1 VCLPP
6 VARRRSSGRRSST
19 STCRATSSIAAV
31 RSAGPTTP
39 RRRPL
44 ATVVDAIIRSS
55 SLRRTSSG
63 RASSSGRKLAGVP
76 VTDYELHILTADGRR
91 VRAEI
96 SSVPIGG
103 GNACDAVF
111 GVAQIGPVARR
122 PSQRAPRL
130 TPRQMEVLHLLA
142 DGSSTNQI
150 ARALHLSR
158 ETVRNYVRQLLRALG
173 AHSRLE
179 AVANARREGLL
190 LDV

>member
-1 VCLPP
+1 MPSYIIN
-6 VARRRSSGRRSST
+6 RRGEISWANDA
-19 STCRATSSIAAV
+19 ATSAFGDSRGRHYSVIVAPEDV
-31 RSAGPTTP
+31 ERAGEQF
-39 RRRPL
+39 R
-44 ATVVDAIIRSS
+44 
-55 SLRRTSSG
+55 
-63 RASSSGRKLAGVP
+63 RKLAGVP